1 MICDVVI
8 LDWVRLSVD
17 LVFRALFRRL
27 WIKGDLNL
35 NFGKNIFQDYDHF
48 FSYFGVSGVG
58 FESLLLLLLLFK
70 KLSVDSEVGK
80 RLSEME

>member
-17 LVFRALFRRL
+17 LVFRALFSRL

-58 FESLLLLLLLFK
+58 FESLLLLLFK